1 MMKILKENGVY
12 DNTRIIFVAD
22 HAYGNFILNN
32 SIFDTDFK
40 DKTLQQTYYMP
51 ILMMKDFNA
60 AGELSLNMDFM
71 TNADVPIMAT
81 DGFDNVTSPPT
92 KNPFTGKIFKE
103 TKEKE
108 EIIISNILEDDI
120 LNIYL
125 KEVDLFVESNWRK
138 LKK

>member
-1 MMKILKENGVY
+1 MVL
-12 DNTRIIFVAD
+12 
-22 HAYGNFILNN
+22 
-32 SIFDTDFK
+32 
-40 DKTLQQTYYMP
+40 
-51 ILMMKDFNA
+51 
-60 AGELSLNMDFM
+60 
-71 TNADVPIMAT
+71 IMLPP
-81 DGFDNVTSPPT
+81 PPT

-138 LKK
+138 L

>member
-1 MMKILKENGVY
+1 
-12 DNTRIIFVAD
+12 
-22 HAYGNFILNN
+22 
-32 SIFDTDFK
+32 
-40 DKTLQQTYYMP
+40 MP

-60 AGELSLNMDFM
+60 VGELSLNMDFM

-81 DGFDNVTSPPT
+81 YGFDNVTIST

-108 EIIISNILEDDI
+108 EIVIGNILEDDI

-125 KEVDLFVESNWRK
+125 KEKDVFVESNWGK
-138 LKK
+138 HTLK

>member
-1 MMKILKENGVY
+1 MMKMLKENGVY

-81 DGFDNVTSPPT
+81 DGFDTVTIST
-92 KNPFTGKIFKE
+92 KNPFTGKTFKE

-108 EIIISNILEDDI
+108 EIIIGNILEDDI

-125 KEVDLFVESNWRK
+125 KEEDIFVESNWGK
-138 LKK
+138 VKQ